1 MGQYVITISREFGSL
16 GRTIAQRL
24 SEMLGVEFWDRDIV
38 EAAAKRTGHSVS
50 LISDEEE
57 KAKSSFF
64 LRKSYKMSL
73 TTYNIND
80 EIFETEK
87 NIILDAAAKSS
98 CIIVGHCG
106 DYILRDFPNHLSVYI
121 YAPYEERLRNCIE
134 TLMMDEKTARRMI
147 REVDMARTYY
157 QRKYCPDVRSPR
169 DCSDLM
175 IGSSRFGVEG
185 TAELIAQGLR
195 IRCGGDIGEN
205 A

>member
-1 MGQYVITISREFGSL
+1 MDDHFVITISREFASL
-16 GRTIAQRL
+16 GRTVAQNL
-24 SEMLGVEFWDRDIV
+24 SEKLGVEFWDRDIV

-50 LISDEEE
+50 LVSDEEE

-64 LRKSYKMSL
+64 LRKNYRMSL
-73 TTYNIND
+73 TTYNISD

-87 NIILDAAAKSS
+87 NIILDAASKGS
-98 CIIVGHCG
+98 CIIVGRCG

-121 YAPYEERLRNCIE
+121 YAPYEERLKNCVD
-134 TLMMDEKTARRMI
+134 TLMMDEKTARKMI

-157 QRKYCPDVRSPR
+157 QRKYCPMMRSPR

-175 IGSSRFGVEG
+175 IDSSRFGVEG
-185 TAELIAQGLR
+185 TADMIADALR
-195 IRCGGDIGEN
+195 ILLHKN